1 MEGISEYPSAILS
14 KDLIPQ
20 TQIFVIND
28 LKHSLR
34 DIYVTLTNILWSKIY
49 ATQTLN
55 LNLKRIL
62 FLND

>member
-1 MEGISEYPSAILS
+1 MEGISEYPYAILS